1 MFLDVCDTEKNREDA
16 EMPLLIHG
24 VLFRSNYKL
33 KSKAVMAFKKC
44 KIEKN
49 RKNIKTTKFKQT

>member
-1 MFLDVCDTEKNREDA
+1 MFLDVCDTEKNRED
-16 EMPLLIHG
+16 EKIPLLILG

-44 KIEKN
+44 KIEKTG
-49 RKNIKTTKFKQT
+49 KTSKLI